1 MVLFLV
7 MDEIL
12 NEEAKQGSQ
21 KLANDLNLALELD
34 EQTRQKAPA
43 LDTGYDAANDTWE
56 LIVKYNGD
64 IRARAGEL
72 GGSVVTLLG
81 GYAIVNMPQ
90 NMIDRFAEFTE
101 VEYVEKPHRL
111 YFTLSQAAARSCVNY
126 VWNEPY
132 NLSGRNTLVAVIDSG
147 IDWKNED
154 FRNPDGST
162 RILRL
167 WDQTVDTGR
176 SGYPPPV
183 GYNVG
188 TEYHKEIIDKAL
200 SGDAEALAAVNLSRD
215 YSGHGTFV
223 TGIAAGG
230 GRGMGGLYRG
240 IAYESGLLIVKLGD
254 SEQQQFPRTTRLME
268 AVNYVIMEA
277 EKLGMPVAVNLS
289 FGNNQGSHDGTDL
302 LSSYLNAA
310 SNVWKNVIVCGSG
323 NEAGSGLHASGVL
336 SDTRADIVE
345 FAVGE
350 YETSFSLQ
358 LWKNYADE
366 MEIEVTAPGGA
377 RSAPLKPAEGQRYIL
392 NNTEVYVYYGEPT
405 PYSRYQQI
413 YFEFIPKNFYVAS
426 GIWRVQLTPVRIVD
440 GQYDMWLPESVSIN
454 EDTRFFLP
462 SEDTTLTVPS
472 AADKVITVGA
482 YNSRTDSYADFSG
495 RGYTR
500 LNDNV
505 KPDIVAPGVNITSTA
520 VGGGYTTK
528 SGTSMAAP
536 FVTGSASLMMQWG
549 IARGN
554 DPYLYG
560 EKVKAY
566 LIRGARQLPGEP
578 VPSRKTGWGAL
589 CLRDSLPL

>member
-1 MVLFLV
+1 ML
-7 MDEIL
+7 EIMNAEPL
-12 NEEAKQGSQ
+12 QRRQ

-34 EQTRQKAPA
+34 EQTRSKAPA
-43 LDTGYDAANDTWE
+43 LDTGYDALSDTWE

-64 IRARAGEL
+64 IGARAEEL
-72 GGSVVTLLG
+72 GGSAVTLLG
-81 GYAIVNMPQ
+81 GYAIVSMPQ
-90 NMIDRFAEFTE
+90 KMIDIFAGLTE
-101 VEYVEKPHRL
+101 VEYIEKPHRL
-111 YFTLSQAAARSCVNY
+111 YFSLSQAAARSCIDS
-126 VWNEPY
+126 VWNAPY
-132 NLSGRNTLVAVIDSG
+132 RLSGKNTLVAVIDSG

-154 FRNPDGST
+154 FRNADGST

-167 WDQTVDTGR
+167 WDQTVDETR
-176 SGYPPPV
+176 SGYPPPE

-188 TEYHKEIIDKAL
+188 TEYDSAIIDRAL
-200 SGDAEALAAVNLSRD
+200 SGDEEAYRAVNLSRD

-223 TGIAAGG
+223 AGVAAGG

-240 IAYESGLLIVKLGD
+240 IAYESELLIVKLGD
-254 SEQQQFPRTTRLME
+254 SERGAFPRTTRLME

-277 EKLGMPVAVNLS
+277 ERLGRPVAVNLS

-302 LSSYLNAA
+302 LSSYLDAA

-323 NEAGSGLHASGVL
+323 NEAGSGLHASGIL
-336 SDTRADIVE
+336 GAARADIVE

-350 YETSFSLQ
+350 YEPSISLQ
-358 LWKNYADE
+358 LWKNYADG
-366 MEIEVTAPGGA
+366 MEIELTAPGGA
-377 RSAPLKPAEGQRYIL
+377 RSSPFRPAEGQRYLL

-413 YFEFIPKNFYVAS
+413 YFEFIPRDSYVAS
-426 GIWRVQLTPVRIVD
+426 GVWRVQLTPVRIVD
-440 GQYDMWLPESVSIN
+440 GQYDLWLPESVSLN
-454 EDTRFFLP
+454 KDTRFFLP

-472 AADKVITVGA
+472 AANKVITVGA

-500 LNDNV
+500 LNDNI
-505 KPDIVAPGVNITSTA
+505 KPDIVAPGVNITSAA

-528 SGTSMAAP
+528 SGTSMATP

-549 IARGN
+549 IAEGN
-554 DPYLYG
+554 DSYLYG
-560 EKVKAY
+560 EKIKAY
-566 LIRGARQLPGEP
+566 LIKGARKLPGEP
-578 VPSRKTGWGAL
+578 VPSRRTGWGAL

>member
-1 MVLFLV
+1 
-7 MDEIL
+7 MDDIL
-12 NEEAKQGSQ
+12 IEEAEQGSQ

-34 EQTRQKAPA
+34 EQTRQKTPS

-64 IRARAGEL
+64 IRERAEEL
-72 GGSVVTLLG
+72 GGSAVTLLG
-81 GYAIVNMPQ
+81 GYAIVNMPR
-90 NMIDRFAEFTE
+90 NMIDRFAQFTE

-147 IDWKNED
+147 IDWENVD
-154 FRNPDGST
+154 FRNPDGSS

-167 WDQTVDTGR
+167 WDQTVDEMR
-176 SGYPPPV
+176 SGYPPPE

-188 TEYHKEIIDKAL
+188 TEYDKSIIDRAL
-200 SGDAEALAAVNLSRD
+200 EGDVAALAAVNLSRD

-240 IAYESGLLIVKLGD
+240 IAYESDLLIVKLGD
-254 SEQQQFPRTTRLME
+254 IEQQQFPRTTRLME

-277 EKLGMPVAVNLS
+277 EKLGMPVVVNLS

-323 NEAGSGLHASGVL
+323 NEAGSGLHTSGVL

-377 RSAPLKPAEGQRYIL
+377 RSAPLRPAKGQRYIL

-405 PYSRYQQI
+405 PYSRFQQI
-413 YFEFIPKNFYVAS
+413 YFEFIPQNFYVAS
-426 GIWRVQLTPVRIVD
+426 GVWRVQLTPVRIVD
-440 GQYDMWLPESVSIN
+440 GQYDMWLPESASLN

-505 KPDIVAPGVNITSTA
+505 KPDIVAPGVNITSA
-520 VGGGYTTK
+520 AAGGGYTTK

-549 IARGN
+549 IAMGN

-566 LIRGARQLPGEP
+566 LIKGARQLPGEP